1 MTKAKWMVAWILI
14 ALAIIGVCLLAYR
27 AGYAV
32 GSDMAE
38 RDNRAEAR

>member
-1 MTKAKWMVAWILI
+1 MTKAKWILI
-14 ALAIIGVCLLAYR
+14 ALAVGVCLLAYG

-38 RDNRAEAR
+38 RDNRTEMR

>member
-1 MTKAKWMVAWILI
+1 MTKAKWAIAWILI
-14 ALAIIGVCLLAYR
+14 ALAIVGIALLAYR
-27 AGYAV
+27 AGYAT

>member
-1 MTKAKWMVAWILI
+1 MTKAKWAVAWILI
-14 ALAIIGVCLLAYR
+14 ALAIIGIALLA
-27 AGYAV
+27 GYTV

>member
-1 MTKAKWMVAWILI
+1 MNRPKWVIAWILI
-14 ALAIIGVCLLAYR
+14 ALAIIGIALLA
-27 AGYAV
+27 GYSV

>member
-1 MTKAKWMVAWILI
+1 MNNAKWAVAWILI
-14 ALAIIGVCLLAYR
+14 ALAIIGIGLLAYR
-27 AGYAV
+27 AGYTA